1 LDAFEYVAL
10 DPSGKEKRGVLEGD
24 SPRQVRQQL
33 RESGLTPLSIDSAGG
48 KSKASKGRPF
58 QRHRRGINAMELAL
72 ITRQMATLLRSGLP
86 IEHVLK
92 TTANQTDKRHVERIL
107 LAVRAKVL
115 EGRTLADGLSEFPR
129 TFPELYIKTV
139 SSGEQSGHLEVV
151 LDRLADYTEQRQQML
166 QKTIFALF
174 YPALLTFVS
183 ILIVIG
189 LLTFIVPQVTQVFTT
204 MSADLPWI
212 TQALMTTSDFFR
224 AYGLYLIV
232 GLIVMIIL
240 IVSLLKKPGPKR
252 WWHRTQLRL
261 PLIGRLVV
269 TANAARFSRT
279 LSIMAASSVPILESM
294 RIASQVLTNLP
305 MRTAVE
311 EATLRVREGSSLYQ
325 ALDNTGYF
333 PPMTLSL
340 LASGESSGNLE
351 GMLERS
357 ADIQEREIENIVS
370 TIQGLF
376 EPILILVM
384 GAIVLVIVLAIL
396 LPIFNLNKLVS

>member
-1 LDAFEYVAL
+1 MDAFEYVAL
-10 DPSGKEKRGVLEGD
+10 DPTGKERRGVLEGD

-33 RESGLTPLSIDSAGG
+33 RESGLTPLTIDVASGATQER
-48 KSKASKGRPF
+48 KSSLF
-58 QRHRRGINAMELAL
+58 QRHINAMELAL

-86 IEHVLK
+86 LEHVLK
-92 TTANQTDKRHVERIL
+92 TTASQSDKRHVERTL

-115 EGRTLADGLSEFPR
+115 EGRTLADGLSEFPK

-139 SSGEQSGHLEVV
+139 SSGEQSGHLELV
-151 LDRLADYTEQRQQML
+151 LERLADYTEQRQQMR

-174 YPALLTFVS
+174 YPALLTVVS
-183 ILIVIG
+183 FLIVVG
-189 LLTFIVPQVTQVFTT
+189 LLTYIVPQVTRVFET
-204 MSADLPWI
+204 MQAELPWI
-212 TQALMTTSDFFR
+212 TRALMSTSDVFR
-224 AYGLYLIV
+224 TYGVPIFVLLLLL
-232 GLIVMIIL
+232 GLMF
-240 IVSLLKKPGPKR
+240 SYLLKKPGPKR
-252 WWHRTQLRL
+252 WWHRMMLRI
-261 PLIGRLVV
+261 PLVGRLVR

-279 LSIMAASSVPILESM
+279 LSIMAASSVPILDAM

-305 MRTAVE
+305 MRNAVE
-311 EATLRVREGSSLYQ
+311 EATSRVREGTSLYR
-325 ALDNTGYF
+325 ALEKTGYF

-357 ADIQEREIENIVS
+357 ADIQEREIETLVS

-384 GAIVLVIVLAIL
+384 GGIVLVIVLAIL
-396 LPIFNLNKLVS
+396 LPIFDLNQLVG

>member
-1 LDAFEYVAL
+1 MDAFEYVAL
-10 DPSGKEKRGVLEGD
+10 DATGKERRGVLEGD

-33 RESGLTPLSIDSAGG
+33 RETGLTPLSIDSASG
-48 KSKASKGRPF
+48 KTRTSNKGFF
-58 QRHRRGINAMELAL
+58 QRNINAMELAL
-72 ITRQMATLLRSGLP
+72 VTRQLATLLRSGLP
-86 IEHVLK
+86 LEHVLK
-92 TTANQTDKRHVERIL
+92 TTARQTDKRHVERTL

-115 EGRTLADGLSEFPR
+115 EGRTLADGLSEFPK

-139 SSGEQSGHLEVV
+139 ASGEQSGHLEVV
-151 LDRLADYTEQRQQML
+151 LERLADYTEQRQQMR

-174 YPALLTFVS
+174 YPALLTIVS
-183 ILIVIG
+183 ILIVAG
-189 LLTFIVPQVTQVFTT
+189 LLTFIVPEVTRVFET
-204 MSADLPWI
+204 MSAELPWI
-212 TQALMTTSDFFR
+212 TRALMKTSDVFR
-224 AYGLYLIV
+224 AYGL
-232 GLIVMIIL
+232 IIL
-240 IVSLLKKPGPKR
+240 LVLVVCGVLISYLLKKPGPKR
-252 WWHRTQLRL
+252 WWHRFQLRI
-261 PLIGRLVV
+261 PVIGRLIR

-279 LSIMAASSVPILESM
+279 LSIMAASSVPILDAM

-305 MRTAVE
+305 MRSAVE

-325 ALDNTGYF
+325 ALERTGYF

-357 ADIQEREIENIVS
+357 ADIQEREIETLVS

-384 GAIVLVIVLAIL
+384 GGIVLVIVLAIL
-396 LPIFNLNKLVS
+396 LPIFDLNQLVG

>member
-1 LDAFEYVAL
+1 MDAFEYVAL

-33 RESGLTPLSIDSAGG
+33 RESGLTPLSIDSASGT
-48 KSKASKGRPF
+48 ATQSKGKLF
-58 QRHRRGINAMELAL
+58 QRQINAMELAL

-86 IEHVLK
+86 LEHVLK
-92 TTANQTDKRHVERIL
+92 TTAQQSDKRHVERTL

-115 EGRTLADGLSEFPR
+115 EGRTLADGLKEFPK
-129 TFPELYIKTV
+129 TFPEVYIQTV
-139 SSGEQSGHLEVV
+139 SSGEESGHLEVV
-151 LDRLADYTEQRQQML
+151 LERLADYTEQRQQMR

-174 YPALLTFVS
+174 YPALLTIVS
-183 ILIVIG
+183 LLIVGG
-189 LLTFIVPQVTQVFTT
+189 LLTYIVPQVTRVFES
-204 MSADLPWI
+204 MSAELPWI
-212 TQALMTTSDFFR
+212 TQALMSTSDTFRSYGVPIFVSLLVLGLFFS
-224 AYGLYLIV
+224 Y
-232 GLIVMIIL
+232 
-240 IVSLLKKPGPKR
+240 LLKKPGPKR
-252 WWHRTQLRL
+252 WWHRTLLRI
-261 PLIGRLVV
+261 PLVGRLVR

-279 LSIMAASSVPILESM
+279 LSIMAASSVPILDSM

-305 MRTAVE
+305 MRNAVE
-311 EATLRVREGSSLYQ
+311 EATSRVREGASLYQ
-325 ALDNTGYF
+325 ALDKTGYF

-357 ADIQEREIENIVS
+357 ADIQEREIETLVS

-384 GAIVLVIVLAIL
+384 GGIVLVIVLAIL
-396 LPIFNLNKLVS
+396 LPIFDLNQLVA

>member
-10 DPSGKEKRGVLEGD
+10 DATGKERRGVLEGD
-24 SPRQVRQQL
+24 SARQVRQQL
-33 RESGLTPLSIDSAGG
+33 RETGLTPLSIDAASG
-48 KSKASKGRPF
+48 KTKTKKSQLF
-58 QRHRRGINAMELAL
+58 QRNINAMELAL
-72 ITRQMATLLRSGLP
+72 ITRQLATLLRSGLP
-86 IEHVLK
+86 LEHVLK
-92 TTANQTDKRHVERIL
+92 TTARQTDKRHVERTL
-107 LAVRAKVL
+107 LSVRAKVL
-115 EGRTLADGLSEFPR
+115 EGRTLADGLSEFPK

-139 SSGEQSGHLEVV
+139 ASGEQSGHLEVV
-151 LDRLADYTEQRQQML
+151 LERLADYTEQRQQMR

-174 YPALLTFVS
+174 YPALLTIVS

-189 LLTFIVPQVTQVFTT
+189 LLTFIVPEVTRVFET

-212 TQALMTTSDFFR
+212 TRALMDASDMFR
-224 AYGLYLIV
+224 SYWLV
-232 GLIVMIIL
+232 IIL
-240 IVSLLKKPGPKR
+240 VLGSSIALVSYLLKKPGPKR
-252 WWHRTQLRL
+252 WWQRNQLRI
-261 PLIGRLVV
+261 PVIGKLIR

-279 LSIMAASSVPILESM
+279 LSIMAASSVPILDAM

-325 ALDNTGYF
+325 ALERTGYF

-357 ADIQEREIENIVS
+357 ADIQEREIETLVS

-384 GAIVLVIVLAIL
+384 GGIVLVIVMAIL
-396 LPIFNLNKLVS
+396 LPIFDLNQLVG

>member
-1 LDAFEYVAL
+1 M
-10 DPSGKEKRGVLEGD
+10 LEGD
-24 SPRQVRQQL
+24 SARQVRQQL
-33 RESGLTPLSIDSAGG
+33 RETGLTPLSIDAASG
-48 KSKASKGRPF
+48 KSKAKKSQLF
-58 QRHRRGINAMELAL
+58 QRNINAMELAL
-72 ITRQMATLLRSGLP
+72 ITRQLATLLRSGLP
-86 IEHVLK
+86 LEHVLK
-92 TTANQTDKRHVERIL
+92 TTARQTDKRHVERTL
-107 LAVRAKVL
+107 LSVRAKVL
-115 EGRTLADGLSEFPR
+115 EGRTLADGLSEFPK

-139 SSGEQSGHLEVV
+139 ASGEQSGHLEVV
-151 LDRLADYTEQRQQML
+151 LERLADYTEQRQQMR

-174 YPALLTFVS
+174 YPALLTIVS

-189 LLTFIVPQVTQVFTT
+189 LLTFIVPEVTRVFET

-212 TQALMTTSDFFR
+212 TRALMDASDMFR
-224 AYGLYLIV
+224 SYWLV
-232 GLIVMIIL
+232 IIL
-240 IVSLLKKPGPKR
+240 VLGSSIALVSYLLKKPGPKR
-252 WWHRTQLRL
+252 WWQRNQLRI
-261 PLIGRLVV
+261 PVVGKLIR

-279 LSIMAASSVPILESM
+279 LSIMAASSVPILDAM

-325 ALDNTGYF
+325 ALERTGYF

-357 ADIQEREIENIVS
+357 ADIQEREIETLVS

-384 GAIVLVIVLAIL
+384 GGIVLVIVMAIL
-396 LPIFNLNKLVS
+396 LPIFDLNQLVG